1 MTDLETPYHPT
12 ASADADSGGHAQHHH
27 LSPWA
32 LFLGFTVPIFA
43 IGIVTN
49 YTVLG
54 IGALL
59 VLIGLI
65 GWIREDYIAFPKGP
79 NPLTHHTQGV
89 RDNGWW
95 GVMLFLATEVV
106 LFGSIF
112 AVFFASRATQ
122 LAEGAPWPP
131 VQLPIFETAINT
143 AILVASGFVMMFG
156 EKALVRGSRK
166 GFALGFGGAILLGS
180 VFLYNQVKEYIHLIS
195 EGLTL
200 DSSIYGSSFYLLT
213 GTHGAHVFGGIVFL
227 AIILVR
233 GLKGNFSKE
242 RHIAMS
248 AAAIYWH
255 FVDIVWIIL
264 FGVVYLQWI

>member
-1 MTDLETPYHPT
+1 
-12 ASADADSGGHAQHHH
+12 
-27 LSPWA
+27 
-32 LFLGFTVPIFA
+32 
-43 IGIVTN
+43 
-49 YTVLG
+49 
-54 IGALL
+54 
-59 VLIGLI
+59 
-65 GWIREDYIAFPKGP
+65 
-79 NPLTHHTQGV
+79 
-89 RDNGWW
+89 
-95 GVMLFLATEVV
+95 
-106 LFGSIF
+106 
-112 AVFFASRATQ
+112 
-122 LAEGAPWPP
+122 
-131 VQLPIFETAINT
+131 
-143 AILVASGFVMMFG
+143 MMFG